1 MGWIKD
7 AKANAIAADAKKSW
21 DEGSAFFTPMLNVP
35 AFKGGFSG
43 RIKDWEPMLE
53 AICAQGWALQHWAV
67 CSDDKGR
74 PQAMPLFVRPWQQ

>member
-7 AKANAIAADAKKSW
+7 AKAAAVAADAQKSW
-21 DEGSAFFTPMLNVP
+21 DEGSRYFTPVLNFP

-53 AICAQGWALQHWAV
+53 AIESVGWVMHHWQV

-74 PQAMPLFVRPWQQ
+74 PQAMPLYIRPQ